1 MLENSWFSMRLP
13 LMRSMWQAITIRFWL
28 FAIGLACSMP
38 LSAQETKPAFTY
50 KAPVVGAGIFT
61 DELGMLDK
69 EREEYAHNIA
79 LFTGRFVNEKKASAD
94 SLDLARR
101 FLALSLHLSPR
112 NRKAVVMNF
121 QLQRGILPTMEESDY
136 SPNVLA
142 RLMIT
147 RGQLLLKSASKED
160 QMLGR
165 CFSQMAAEIDPSN
178 EDAVYA
184 SELLRLDK
192 KQITWSELTDVKP
205 EPIPNP

>member
-1 MLENSWFSMRLP
+1 
-13 LMRSMWQAITIRFWL
+13 MWQAITLRFCFL
-28 FAIGLACSMP
+28 AIGVAICMP
-38 LSAQETKPAFTY
+38 LLAQETKPAFAY
-50 KAPVVGAGIFT
+50 KAPVVGVGVFT
-61 DELGMLDK
+61 DELGMLLK

-79 LFTGRFVNEKKASAD
+79 LFTGRFVNEKKASPE

-142 RLMIT
+142 RLIIT
-147 RGQLLLKSASKED
+147 RGQLLLKSTNKED
-160 QMLGR
+160 QLLGR
-165 CFSQMAAEIDPSN
+165 CFSQIAAEIDPTN

-205 EPIPNP
+205 ENIPNP